1 MKKILIVDDDE
12 MVLALTQSV
21 LVGQGYSTLLTAD
34 GPQGIT
40 IYKEQRPDLVLL
52 DLGLPS
58 MNGLEVLRKIR
69 SFDPQARVI
78 VITGYASQE
87 SEQVA
92 LQYGAYD
99 FVRKPVDFTDFLK
112 RIQAALT
119 P

>member
-1 MKKILIVDDDE
+1 MHKILIIDDDE

-21 LVGQGYSTLLTAD
+21 LVGQGYATLSTAD

-69 SFDPQARVI
+69 TFDPKARVI

-87 SEQVA
+87 SEEVA
-92 LQYGAYD
+92 VQYGACD
-99 FVRKPVDFTDFLK
+99 FVRKPVDFTDFLR
-112 RIQAALT
+112 RIQAVLEA
-119 P
+119 